1 MKLARISMAV
11 VMLLAIVLRS
21 LPDSVFN
28 YFHSHTH
35 VSYTDLTQDTDVSI
49 EDHQHN
55 CHIED
60 WNFESFEVLD
70 QVFLPIQQTI
80 QQRFSITQY
89 ELVASFAIS
98 QIGRGPPVV

>member
-11 VMLLAIVLRS
+11 IMLLAIVLRS

-35 VSYTDLTQDTDVSI
+35 VSYSDHTQDMGVSI

-60 WNFESFEVLD
+60 WNFESFEVID
-70 QVFLPIQQTI
+70 QVFLPIQHSI
-80 QQRFSITQY
+80 QQRFSNTQY
-89 ELVASFAIS
+89 ELVTSFTIP
-98 QIGRGPPVV
+98 QIGRGPPIV